1 MQSNNSFEVAVV
13 GAGHAGCE
21 AALIAAR
28 MGLDTVLVTMDRNA
42 IARMSCN
49 PSIGGMAKSHIVA
62 DLDALGG
69 EMARNTDYTGIQ
81 FRTLNTRKGPAVR
94 ATRVQC
100 DKHAYSARMAAV
112 IAGTPKLQVV
122 EEAVTDVVIRNGK
135 AIGVNCRSGRVIDS
149 KTVVLCPGTF
159 LNGRIFIGKVSM
171 PGGRAG
177 EEPSNELG
185 NFLASVGFRTGR
197 LKTGTPPRLHR
208 DSLDY
213 SAMREQPGENPP
225 PFLSRMAISEMFHVE
240 QTPSSHGCGS
250 EVFHVEQQANSLLK
264 WRLGADQMPCYL
276 THTSQETASI
286 VTGNISESSLYGG
299 LITGTGARYCP
310 SIEDKFVKFPANES
324 HHIFVEPE
332 GRNTVEMYP
341 NGASNSLPES
351 IQLEMIRSIPGLRRA
366 EIVRPGYAIEYDF
379 IDPTQLKP
387 TLETKQIEGLFLAG
401 QLNGTTGYEEAAG
414 QGLVAGINAAFKVR
428 QEPEFI
434 LSRDESYIGVLV
446 DDLVTKG
453 TNEPYRMFTSRAEH
467 RLILRQDNGRFRLLS
482 HSERVGC
489 VSREW
494 IKAVHED
501 STIIA
506 TEIHRL
512 KCIFSDGVS
521 LAQRLRRS
529 GVGYRDL
536 PAPEIKLGDE
546 LARQVEIEVKYEGYI
561 ERERKSIDQ
570 RRRQEDA
577 RIPASIDYD
586 GIRALRFE
594 SREKL
599 KKIKPHSLGQAA
611 RISGVNPADIA
622 ILAIHMS
629 RMNKS

>member
-1 MQSNNSFEVAVV
+1 
-13 GAGHAGCE
+13 
-21 AALIAAR
+21 
-28 MGLDTVLVTMDRNA
+28 
-42 IARMSCN
+42 
-49 PSIGGMAKSHIVA
+49 
-62 DLDALGG
+62 
-69 EMARNTDYTGIQ
+69 
-81 FRTLNTRKGPAVR
+81 
-94 ATRVQC
+94 
-100 DKHAYSARMAAV
+100 
-112 IAGTPKLQVV
+112 
-122 EEAVTDVVIRNGK
+122 
-135 AIGVNCRSGRVIDS
+135 
-149 KTVVLCPGTF
+149 
-159 LNGRIFIGKVSM
+159 
-171 PGGRAG
+171 
-177 EEPSNELG
+177 
-185 NFLASVGFRTGR
+185 
-197 LKTGTPPRLHR
+197 
-208 DSLDY
+208 
-213 SAMREQPGENPP
+213 
-225 PFLSRMAISEMFHVE
+225 
-240 QTPSSHGCGS
+240 
-250 EVFHVEQQANSLLK
+250 
-264 WRLGADQMPCYL
+264 
-276 THTSQETASI
+276 